1 MQQPLEVYV
10 RDYRLLPAKP
20 LSGHVTVS
28 RPDPPQAV
36 TVASPALDVMTD
48 LKHVHAVIIEPQ
60 ASLGSANQYM
70 IQRGVRLL
78 LVMGHDKSLTGLI
91 TANDIQGEK
100 PLRIVQER
108 GIKHSEILVSDVMTR
123 LDDLEAIT
131 MDELRS
137 ARVGHIIASLKGTGR
152 HHTLAIEIDAS
163 GGRTTVRGI
172 FSLSQIARQLG
183 VAIYTTEVAKT
194 FAEIEAMLRANSALG

>member
-1 MQQPLEVYV
+1 MQPPLEVSV
-10 RDYRLLPAKP
+10 RDYRPLRAQA

-28 RPDPPQAV
+28 RPDPPKAV
-36 TVASPALDVMTD
+36 TVDSAALDVMTD
-48 LKHVHAVIIEPQ
+48 LKNVHAAVIEPQ
-60 ASLGSANQYM
+60 ASLESANQYM

-100 PLRIVQER
+100 PMRIVQER

-123 LDDLEAIT
+123 VDDLEAIT
-131 MDELRS
+131 MDEVRS
-137 ARVGHIIASLKGTGR
+137 ARAGHIIASLKGTGR

-163 GGRTTVRGI
+163 GGRATVRGI

-183 VAIYTTEVAKT
+183 VAIYTTEVAKN
-194 FAEIEAMLRANSALG
+194 FAEIEAVLRANSALG